1 MRWKQFFT
9 PVKSMDA
16 PQAKSY
22 LTANSLENVTVLDV
36 RQPGEYE
43 SGHIPGAKL
52 IPLPELSERLNE
64 IDTKKPTLVYCAVGG
79 RSRVA
84 AQMLAGKGFSEVYNV
99 SGGFKAWQSER
110 AIGAEDLG
118 LDLFTGKETPEQT
131 LIVAYSMEDGLR
143 EFYLS
148 MIPWVKNVTAR
159 DLFEKLSA
167 IEVKHQDRIF
177 EHYRQLTGTEID
189 REEFVKSVVT
199 PAVEGG
205 LTTEEYVRLYK
216 PDLESTPDII
226 SLAMAIEAQAL
237 DLYRRAAER
246 SDNPESRK
254 VLMQIADEEQTHL
267 AQLGKLFAQL

>member
-16 PQAKSY
+16 PQAKRY
-22 LTANSLENVTVLDV
+22 LTDKSLENVTVLDV

-52 IPLPELSERLNE
+52 IPLPDLGERLNE
-64 IDTKKPTLVYCAVGG
+64 IDANKPTLVYCAVGG

-84 AQMLAGKGFSEVYNV
+84 AQMLAGKGFGEVYNV

-118 LDLFTGKETPEQT
+118 LDLFTGKESPEQT
-131 LIVAYSMEDGLR
+131 LVVAYSMEEGLR

-148 MIPWVKNVTAR
+148 MIPWVKNEPAR

-177 EHYRQLTGTEID
+177 EHYRHLTGTTID
-189 REEFVKSVVT
+189 RQEFVQSKVV

-216 PDLESTPDII
+216 PDLESVTDII

-246 SDNPESRK
+246 SDNPESQK
-254 VLMQIADEEQTHL
+254 VLMQIADEEQAHL
-267 AQLGKLFAQL
+267 AQLGKLFAKM